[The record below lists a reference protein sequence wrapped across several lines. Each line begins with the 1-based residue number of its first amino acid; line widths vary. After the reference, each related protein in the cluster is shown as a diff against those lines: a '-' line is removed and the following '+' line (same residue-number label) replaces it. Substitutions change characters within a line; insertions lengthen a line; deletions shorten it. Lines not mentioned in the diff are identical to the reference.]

1 MRRTSLTTRAFLFSF
16 VPACLV
22 LVTCFL
28 AVSAVVHRI
37 IRQQLSDAL
46 RESDV
51 LLNRASVEYS
61 HQYSV
66 LIGKLTDSAGL
77 KASVGL
83 LAEIGRDPAA
93 MGQVRRTIELQLRE
107 LQSSSLYSF
116 LAVTDLKGRTVAA
129 ILPPGSPQL
138 STLPVLPAQ
147 PGAAEVEHVLY
158 QLEFVPVDIGGE
170 TAAVLILGRPFDLRR
185 LPLGGDAVLLQN
197 SRVLRST
204 FSPRV
209 YKAIEQQLTLHCA
222 NQASSCEVSVAG
234 ETYVVSVLE
243 SAQLGRAYR
252 LLGFRSLDGPLRA
265 FSSGFLPLLLE
276 LGCGG
281 VLLALACTL
290 LTSRSV
296 SQPLRDLAAQLRMSD
311 VDGNSPRKLS
321 TPKSAREVGLLV
333 SAFNRVAEAEHR
345 SRGEL
350 RAAKESAES
359 ANRLKTEFLTNVS
372 HELRTPMNGVLGMTD
387 LLLSTSL
394 SAEQTE
400 YGVTIRESAGSLLKI
415 IEEILSFSELETGR
429 LRLRSTVFDL
439 RCVVDDVGAA
449 LRMQAATRGVE
460 IQIMYPD
467 TFASRLVGDEIRIR
481 QVLMQLIGN
490 AVKFT
495 EAGFVCVQVTCEDRN
510 GQDARLRISVQDT
523 GIGIASEARG
533 LIFQPFVQED
543 GSLRRRYG
551 GTGIGLPVAK
561 GIVELMGGQ
570 MGFESVPNAGSTFWF
585 TLTLQCA
592 QMTHVTDCGREEAL
606 TGAQRC

>member
-22 LVTCFL
+22 LFTCFV

-37 IRQQLSDAL
+37 IKQQLSDAL

-51 LLNRASVEYS
+51 LLNLASVEYS
-61 HQYSV
+61 HQHSV

-83 LAEIGRDPAA
+83 LAEIGRDSAA

-107 LQSSSLYSF
+107 LQNSSLYSF

-129 ILPPGSPQL
+129 ILPPGSRQL
-138 STLPVLPAQ
+138 SSPPVLPAQ
-147 PGAAEVEHVLY
+147 PGAAEVERVLY

-170 TAAVLILGRPFDLRR
+170 TAAMLIVGRPFDLSR
-185 LPLGGDAVLLQN
+185 LPLGGEAVLLQN
-197 SRVLRST
+197 NKVIRST
-204 FSPRV
+204 FSPQL
-209 YKAIEQQLTLHCA
+209 YTAIEQQLALQCA
-222 NQASSCEVSVAG
+222 NQATSCEVSVAG

-265 FSSGFLPLLLE
+265 FSSVFVPLLLE

-296 SQPLRDLAAQLRMSD
+296 SQPLRDLAAQLRISE
-311 VDGNSPRKLS
+311 GNENLPRKLS

-345 SRGEL
+345 SRHEL

-400 YGVTIRESAGSLLKI
+400 YGVTIRDSAGSLLKI

-429 LRLRSTVFDL
+429 LRLRLRTFDL
-439 RCVVDDVGAA
+439 RSVVDDVGAA
-449 LRMQAATRGVE
+449 VRMQAATKGVE
-460 IQIMYPD
+460 IQVMYPD
-467 TFASRLVGDEIRIR
+467 TFASSFVGDEIRIR

-495 EAGFVCVQVTCEDRN
+495 EAGSVCVRVVCEDRN

-523 GIGIASEARG
+523 GIGIGSEARD
-533 LIFQPFVQED
+533 LIFQAFAQGD
-543 GSLRRRYG
+543 GSLKRRYG

-561 GIVELMGGQ
+561 GVVELMGGQ
-570 MGFESVPNAGSTFWF
+570 MGVESAPNSGSTFWF
-585 TLTLQCA
+585 TLTLKCA
-592 QMTHVTDCGREEAL
+592 DTAHATDCGREETL